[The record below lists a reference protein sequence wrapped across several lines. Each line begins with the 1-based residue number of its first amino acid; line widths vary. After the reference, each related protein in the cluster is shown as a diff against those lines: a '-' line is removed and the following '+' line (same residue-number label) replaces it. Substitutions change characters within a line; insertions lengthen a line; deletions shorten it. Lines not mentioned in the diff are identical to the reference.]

1 MAERRQP
8 HRCWELVLAS
18 PSAAQ
23 CAVLEQ
29 KGCDPEIAKR
39 FVLKHLDGGGIYVFI
54 GLTRQLRMNQV
65 LDTVL
70 DAPGW
75 SAANFDP
82 KKFADLAA
90 GCGPDDLVRDDAQQG
105 ARTDLRTHVA
115 AVPPSVVPGTVRV
128 LPPPPTWAGHKCRFI
143 ILLGLG
149 MAANDA
155 QSVHPFVIVCYILLE
170 CVTAFLTNGPL
181 GSVTSPRLQS
191 SCSARNVPSF

>member
-128 LPPPPTWAGHKCRFI
+128 LPRPPLPRCKPSGASDAVCTWDSNVGHWR
-143 ILLGLG
+143 
-149 MAANDA
+149 DA
-155 QSVHPFVIVCYILLE
+155 EGQP
-170 CVTAFLTNGPL
+170 
-181 GSVTSPRLQS
+181 
-191 SCSARNVPSF
+191 